1 MNLPFCS
8 GQTLCECPGAPEP
21 AWLPT
26 SADPVGSPSVGRFRQ
41 GSTGKSFHSPWHQL
55 WVGWS
60 RGSSVA
66 SLPCRH
72 IRHLLLVSTMTV
84 PGHLDFLGGSWLPQ
98 SKNPKRS
105 KGKLSDLFRPMIR
118 MEHDFW
124 PQVQGGG
131 E

>member
-21 AWLPT
+21 DWSPT
-26 SADPVGSPSVGRFRQ
+26 SADLVGSPSVGCFRQ
-41 GSTGKSFHSPWHQL
+41 GSTGNLFRSPWYQL

-60 RGSSVA
+60 RESSVA
-66 SLPCRH
+66 SLPCWH
-72 IRHLLLVSTMTV
+72 IQHLLLVSTMTV
-84 PGHLDFLGGSWLPQ
+84 PGHLNFFGGSWLPK
-98 SKNPKRS
+98 SKHPKRS
-105 KGKLSDLFRPMIR
+105 KGKLSGLFQPMRR